1 MDSSYASARMEI
13 LDLERK
19 RIVRLQGLVG
29 EVQWLV
35 ESHP

>member
-1 MDSSYASARMEI
+1 MDSSYASSRMEI
-13 LDLERK
+13 LNLERK
-19 RIVRLQGLVG
+19 RIVRVQGLVG